1 MESRVAHTHPKK
13 YPSAL
18 PPWARQQR
26 NFQAVN
32 LWLRIF
38 DKFIAKLSIVLFY
51 PQKMYLRQ
59 LYGKNQP
66 SNKKVYVCNELKAGK
81 VFQQLSKEVA
91 IAKATTEVYG
101 IDCLAI
107 GMDIDHEMVARY
119 IRVTPEDF
127 QQIKSTILSNEDKK
141 ASYNTPVTKWRIWI

>member
-1 MESRVAHTHPKK
+1 M
-13 YPSAL
+13 
-18 PPWARQQR
+18 
-26 NFQAVN
+26 
-32 LWLRIF
+32 
-38 DKFIAKLSIVLFY
+38 LFY

-107 GMDIDHEMVARY
+107 GMDIDHEMVAKIYPCNPGRL
-119 IRVTPEDF
+119 PENEVHYF
-127 QQIKSTILSNEDKK
+127 IK
-141 ASYNTPVTKWRIWI
+141 